1 MCIRDRILI
10 LDEPTSALTFKEVES
25 LFKVVKDLKAQ
36 GIGIIYITHR
46 LDEVFEIST
55 DVGIMRDGRI
65 TLMGK
70 IEEFTKAALVKG
82 LLPDATD
89 QQEIV
94 NKNTVD
100 YSKDPVLELKNYS
113 GYGFKD
119 ISLKVYPGEI
129 LGVAGVVGAGRT
141 EMAQTIFGMDKVLGG
156 KVYLDGNDITGLS
169 TQKVMKAGVNYVSE
183 DRHAD
188 GIFKISS
195 VAYNITSGV
204 LSESFMGKVFLNQ
217 KKEKSLTQQYID
229 DFRIKVTGQ
238 EQEVGSLSGGNQQK
252 VVIGHALAT
261 NPKLIILDEP
271 TVGLDP
277 NQIIEIRALIKSLGQ
292 KHTIILSSHIL
303 SEVNAICD
311 YVLIIDKGT
320 LVAEDTPEHLS
331 EDFSDTDNINMSVK
345 GSREQVEE
353 VLKVSEY
360 IRDYKIIDE
369 KDGIVDVQAKTA
381 TKEDIRDN
389 LFFEFAEEKLPIIKM
404 ERESLSLEDVFL
416 KLTGQDVEEV
426 ESEAKKASEQI
437 EKQGHHGFSFKRK
450 KKADSKGTEQAEKE
464 EEDK

>member
-1 MCIRDRILI
+1 MI
-10 LDEPTSALTFKEVES
+10 EVKN
-25 LFKVVKDLKAQ
+25 LVKD
-36 GIGIIYITHR
+36 Y
-46 LDEVFEIST
+46 
-55 DVGIMRDGRI
+55 
-65 TLMGK
+65 GK
-70 IEEFTKAALVKG
+70 HHAV
-82 LLPDATD
+82 
-89 QQEIV
+89 
-94 NKNTVD
+94 
-100 YSKDPVLELKNYS
+100 
-113 GYGFKD
+113 KD
-119 ISLKVYPGEI
+119 ISFSVPDGQIVGL
-129 LGVAGVVGAGRT
+129 LGPNGAGKSTTMNIMTGYISATSGEVKIGGYDILEQPIQAKKLIGYLPEIPPLYEDMTVAEYLNFICDLKGIRKKT
-141 EMAQTIFGMDKVLGG
+141 EKESSINEVTEAV
-156 KVYLDGNDITGLS
+156 
-169 TQKVMKAGVNYVSE
+169 
-183 DRHAD
+183 
-188 GIFKISS
+188 KISDMKGRLIK
-195 VAYNITSGV
+195 N
-204 LSESFMGKVFLNQ
+204 LSKGYKQ
-217 KKEKSLTQQYID
+217 
-229 DFRIKVTGQ
+229 R
-238 EQEVGSLSGGNQQK
+238 VGLAQALIGNPP
-252 VVIGHALAT
+252 L
-261 NPKLIILDEP
+261 LILDEP

-331 EDFSDTDNINMSVK
+331 EDFSDTDNINMSAK

-389 LFFEFAEEKLPIIKM
+389 LFFEFADEKLPIIKM

-450 KKADSKGTEQAEKE
+450 KKADSKGTEQAETA